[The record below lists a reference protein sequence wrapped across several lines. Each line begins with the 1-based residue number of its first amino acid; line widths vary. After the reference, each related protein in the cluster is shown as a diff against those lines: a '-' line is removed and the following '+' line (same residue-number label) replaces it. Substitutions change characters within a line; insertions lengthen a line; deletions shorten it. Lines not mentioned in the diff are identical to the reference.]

1 MTEPSLLHQQIELL
15 SANFKPAEIN
25 EIGKLIIKGYDSHI
39 ATGTNSH
46 ITLSS
51 RKCASALVEACREH
65 DCTDKLIQM
74 LAELDEKTLL
84 GRPIKV
90 EGIEALL
97 NDLSKAGMV
106 YDFQRKRILH
116 ARRDIHALVNWG
128 SLKDGKEYSV
138 SVMSLDIVNNSGLVK
153 TYGTRAME
161 KLYYKLRLYIQSKIE
176 SCDGRV
182 WSFAGD
188 GGIVAFTFK
197 DHETRALLCGLEI
210 LRSLP
215 LFNMTS
221 VLPLSEKF
229 TLRLGLHSG
238 KLRFMSDTGSI
249 VSDVINYAA
258 HLEKKAAE
266 EGKLAISSTIKE
278 AVDPRIMTIFEPKG
292 VFEDLDYYQTV
303 NRLDLI

>member
-25 EIGKLIIKGYDSHI
+25 EIGKLIIKGYDSH
-39 ATGTNSH
+39 AVTGTNSH
-46 ITLSS
+46 ITLSA
-51 RKCASALVEACREH
+51 RKCASALVEACSEQ
-65 DCTDKLIQM
+65 DCSDKLIQM

-84 GRPIKV
+84 GRPVKV
-90 EGIEALL
+90 DGIEALL

-106 YDFQRKRILH
+106 YDFHRKRVLH
-116 ARRDIHALVNWG
+116 SRRDIHALVNWG
-128 SLKDGKEYSV
+128 SLKDGKEYHM

-153 TYGTRAME
+153 SYGNRAME
-161 KLYYKLRLYIQSKIE
+161 KLYYKLRVYIQAKIE
-176 SCDGRV
+176 AYNGRI
-182 WSFAGD
+182 WNFAGD
-188 GGIVAFTFK
+188 GGIIAFTFK
-197 DHETRALLCGLEI
+197 DHETRAVLCGLEI

-221 VLPLSEKF
+221 VLPMTEKF

-266 EGKLAISSTIKE
+266 PGKIAVSSAIKD
-278 AVDPRIMTIFEPKG
+278 AVDGRIMTIFEPKG
-292 VFEDLDYYQTV
+292 SFEDQDYYQAI